1 MLKDAGF
8 SQVES
13 VERLE
18 GQTFCQDPHC
28 EDTLV
33 FPAQARAALHS
44 TKLAGDFKLIIQV
57 QSALEESEPSSS
69 LRRRKPVLSYKSAVI
84 LDKTPSN

>member
-13 VERLE
+13 VKQLE
-18 GQTFCQDPHC
+18 GQTFCHDPHC

-33 FPAQARAALHS
+33 FPAQASAALHS
-44 TKLAGDFKLIIQV
+44 TKLPGDYKLIIQV
-57 QSALEESEPSSS
+57 QSALEETEPSSS
-69 LRRRKPVLSYKSAVI
+69 FRRRKPVLSYKSAMI

>member
-1 MLKDAGF
+1 MLKNAGF

-13 VERLE
+13 VEQLE
-18 GQTFCQDPHC
+18 GQTFRQDPHC

-44 TKLAGDFKLIIQV
+44 TKLPGDYKLIIQV
-57 QSALEESEPSSS
+57 QSSLEETEPSSS
-69 LRRRKPVLSYKSAVI
+69 F
-84 LDKTPSN
+84 